1 MIPGVVGGDA
11 YVIRQAAKLWKKSAT
26 EAVKL
31 ERKEPMVL
39 NMAMRPVKSAQ
50 APKKRAM
57 SSKANMKRVR

>member
-1 MIPGVVGGDA
+1 MDT
-11 YVIRQAAKLWKKSAT
+11 YVIRQAARLWKKSAT

-39 NMAMRPVKSAQ
+39 NMARRPRKRAQ
-50 APKKRAM
+50 APKKSAM